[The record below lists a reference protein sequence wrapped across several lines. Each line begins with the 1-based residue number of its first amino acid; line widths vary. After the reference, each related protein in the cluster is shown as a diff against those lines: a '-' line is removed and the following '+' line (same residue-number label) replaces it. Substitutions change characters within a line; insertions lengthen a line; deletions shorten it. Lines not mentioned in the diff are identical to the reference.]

1 MEEKNGL
8 ALSALLDGCL
18 VVEDQSVI
26 RIDLEETL
34 RGFGFRNVHGASTS
48 EAAAKIAAN
57 AEIRFAILD
66 YELGCGTSVHVAEA
80 LVAKGIPAVF
90 LTAYGAG
97 VDLPESLAHLQVLA
111 KPFSAEFLEQALR
124 KALGGI
130 SERSGGR

>member
-1 MEEKNGL
+1 MEDKNGL
-8 ALSALLDGCL
+8 APPALLDGCL

-48 EAAAKIAAN
+48 EAAARIAAN
-57 AEIRFAILD
+57 SEIRCAILD

-90 LTAYGAG
+90 LTAYGTG
-97 VDLPESLAHLQVLA
+97 VELPPSLAHLQVLA
-111 KPFSAEFLEQALR
+111 KPFSAELLERALR

-130 SERSGGR
+130 CEGSAGR

>member
-1 MEEKNGL
+1 MDDKNSL
-8 ALSALLDGCL
+8 AASWLLDGCL
-18 VVEDQSVI
+18 VVEDQSII

-48 EAAAKIAAN
+48 EAAAKIAAT
-57 AEIRFAILD
+57 AEIRLAILD

-97 VDLPESLAHLQVLA
+97 VELPPGLAHLQVLA
-111 KPFSAEFLEQALR
+111 KPFSADLLAKALR
-124 KALGGI
+124 KALEGI
-130 SERSGGR
+130 SEDAGGR